1 MKYFKRL
8 EGENVYLSPINVDD
22 YQIYTKWL
30 NNYNIVKYL
39 TMQNQLLS
47 LNKEKEIMEKIS
59 NEEFVFAIV
68 KSDKDVL
75 IGNVGLSNID
85 YKNGNA
91 ELGIFIGEEGELS
104 KGYGSEAILLLINY
118 AFNNLRL
125 HNIMLTV
132 YADNIRAIKCY
143 NKCGFKEFGR
153 RTDALFRDGKYID
166 LIYMEIVNK

>member
-22 YQIYTKWL
+22 YPIYTKWL
-30 NNYNIVKYL
+30 NNSNINKYL

-47 LNKEKEIMEKIS
+47 LNKEKEILERLS
-59 NEEFVFAIV
+59 YEEFIFSIV
-68 KSDKDVL
+68 KVDNDEL
-75 IGNVGLSNID
+75 IGNIGLNNID
-85 YKNGNA
+85 YKNGSA
-91 ELGIFIGEEGELS
+91 ELGIFIGEEDNLS
-104 KGYGSEAILLLINY
+104 KGYGSEAIKLLINY

-153 RTDALFRDGKYID
+153 RCEALFRDGKYID
-166 LIYMEIVNK
+166 SIYMEVVKK